1 MTYEFTH
8 KLKTS
13 VMLGSEEITEVKYNA
28 PKGKQM
34 RKMRLQ
40 ADGAPDQSS
49 LIDIFAACSD
59 QAPPFYDLVGP
70 VDYVEFLGIVGNFI
84 EGGQPT
90 G

>member
-1 MTYEFTH
+1 MDYNFTH
-8 KLKTS
+8 ELKTP
-13 VMLGSEEITEVKYNA
+13 VMLGSEEITEIKYNA

-40 ADGAPDQSS
+40 ADGAPVQSS
-49 LIDIFAACSD
+49 LIDVMAACSD
-59 QAPPFYDLVGP
+59 QAPPFYDLIAAA
-70 VDYVEFLGIVGNFI
+70 DYIECLGIIGNFI